1 MAQDPATSAQA
12 DPQGNQFPP
21 VLPKIF
27 IIFADHSKIGF
38 PSGIRETGYP
48 EDLSSKT

>member
-1 MAQDPATSAQA
+1 MAQDPAPSTQA

-21 VLPKIF
+21 VLPKIL